1 MTVAT
6 PPLRRHSMDQKII
19 DLYDSYTHGGM
30 SRRAFFDKLVA
41 LAGGTAAASALLP
54 LLENNYAKADMVP
67 EDDSR
72 ITSEMVTFKAGSQD
86 VSGYLVRPAS
96 EGKYPSVVVVHENRG
111 LNPHTKDVARRLA
124 VAGYLALA
132 VDFLSPTGG
141 TPSDQD
147 KAREMIGTLDASD
160 VTGWARGA
168 VAYLRGHAQSNG
180 KVGAVGFCWGGGVIG
195 RLAVAEPTLDA
206 AVVYYGQ
213 QPPTEEVAK
222 IEAPLLL
229 NYAGMDERINAGIPA
244 FEEALKSN
252 NKEYTLYIYEGAQ
265 HAFLNDTNEA
275 RYNKEAAD
283 LAWSRTLE
291 FFKQHLAG

>member
-1 MTVAT
+1 
-6 PPLRRHSMDQKII
+6 MDQKFI
-19 DLYDSYTHGGM
+19 DLYDNYTHGGM

-41 LAGGTAAASALLP
+41 LAGGTAAATALLP
-54 LLENNYAKADMVP
+54 ILENNYAKADMVP

-72 ITSEMVTFKAGSQD
+72 IKSETVTFKAGSQD
-86 VSGYLVRPAS
+86 VSGYLVAPAA

-124 VAGYLALA
+124 VAGYLAMA
-132 VDFLSPTGG
+132 VDFLSPIGG

-160 VTGWARGA
+160 VTGWAQGA
-168 VAYLRGHAQSNG
+168 VAYLRGHAQSSG

-206 AVVYYGQ
+206 GVVYYGQ
-213 QPPTEEVAK
+213 QPPAEEVAK

-229 NYAGMDERINAGIPA
+229 NYAGTDERINAGIPA
-244 FEEALKSN
+244 FQEALKKN
-252 NKEYTLYIYEGAQ
+252 NKEYTLYMYEGAQ

-283 LAWSRTLE
+283 LAWSRTLD

>member
-1 MTVAT
+1 
-6 PPLRRHSMDQKII
+6 MDQKII

-41 LAGGTAAASALLP
+41 LAGSAAAATALLP
-54 LLENNYAKADMVP
+54 ILENNYAKADMVA

-72 ITSEMVTFKAGSQD
+72 IKGETVTFKAGSQD
-86 VSGYLVRPAS
+86 VSGYLVAPAA

-124 VAGYLALA
+124 VAGYLAMA
-132 VDFLSPTGG
+132 VDFLSPIGG

-147 KAREMIGTLDASD
+147 KAREMIGTLNASD
-160 VTGWARGA
+160 VTGWAQGA

-206 AVVYYGQ
+206 GVVYYGQ
-213 QPPTEEVAK
+213 QPPAEEVAK

-229 NYAGMDERINAGIPA
+229 NYAGTDERINAGIPA
-244 FEEALKSN
+244 FEEALKTG
-252 NKEYTLYIYEGAQ
+252 NKDYTLYMYEGAQ